1 MSVEVVENS
10 IEAPVD
16 SRMPAEAR
24 AVEREALRKC
34 IEAYEFREE
43 WLKENH
49 NGKWA
54 VFHDAEFY
62 EAFDSF
68 DAAARE
74 ATEKFG
80 AGTCLIRRVGGPTSM
95 PMPASVAFRAVHATR

>member
-10 IEAPVD
+10 SEEPVD

-24 AVEREALRKC
+24 AVEQEALRKC
-34 IEAYEFREE
+34 IEAFEFREE
-43 WLKENH
+43 WLNENH
-49 NGKWA
+49 DGKWA
-54 VFHDAEFY
+54 VFHDAAFY
-62 EAFDSF
+62 EAFDTF

-95 PMPASVAFRAVHATR
+95 PIPASVAFRAVHATR

>member
-10 IEAPVD
+10 GEAPVD
-16 SRMPAEAR
+16 GRMPAEAR
-24 AVEREALRKC
+24 AVEQEALRKC
-34 IEAYEFREE
+34 IEAFECREE
-43 WLKENH
+43 WLNENH

-54 VFHDAEFY
+54 VFHNAAFY
-62 EAFDSF
+62 EAFDTF

-74 ATEKFG
+74 AIERFG